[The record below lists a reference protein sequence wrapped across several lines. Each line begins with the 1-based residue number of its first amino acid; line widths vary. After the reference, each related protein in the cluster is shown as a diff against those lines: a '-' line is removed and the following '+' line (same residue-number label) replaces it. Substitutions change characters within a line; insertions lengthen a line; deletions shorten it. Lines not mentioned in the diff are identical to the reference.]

1 MIDVVLLKKG
11 GNVSLT
17 KQAGGRLNRIRVGL
31 GWDARQTSGGA
42 FDLDAFAIGVGTD
55 GKVPANEWFVYYF
68 NLESPGDAIV
78 HQGDNRTGDGDGDDE
93 AIVINL
99 GALPS
104 EIQKVI
110 FPVAIYDE
118 EHKVN
123 FGDITNAFIRVV
135 NDENGQELARFDL
148 SEKGAGLECVVFGEV
163 YLYEGD
169 WKMRAIG
176 QGYPDGMES
185 LCKAHGVTVKS

>member
-1 MIDVVLLKKG
+1 MADAVSLKKG

-17 KQAGGRLNRIRVGL
+17 KQAGGHLTHIRVGL

-42 FDLDAFAIGVGTD
+42 FDLDAFAIGVGAD
-55 GKVPANEWFVYYF
+55 GKVPTNEWFVFYH
-68 NLESPGDAIV
+68 NLNSPGDVIV

-99 GALPS
+99 SALPP
-104 EIQKVI
+104 EIEKVI

-123 FGDITNAFIRVV
+123 FGDVTNAFIRVV
-135 NDENGQELARFDL
+135 NDDNDQELARFDL
-148 SEKGAGLECVVFGEV
+148 SEEGAGLECVVFGEV
-163 YLYEGD
+163 YRYGGD
-169 WKMRAIG
+169 WKMRAIE

-185 LCKAHGVTVKS
+185 LSRAHGVTLS